1 MKKAFEEG
9 SNNPLTLMEQ
19 YEDGVIDMSRKYFF
33 GFEELSVQTAHFL
46 HLTEDRSIFGEIRYI
61 RLASCQNWFY

>member
-1 MKKAFEEG
+1 MKKAFEAG

-19 YEDGVIDMSRKYFF
+19 YEDGVIDISRKYFF

-46 HLTEDRSIFGEIRYI
+46 HLTED
-61 RLASCQNWFY
+61 L